1 MMREDTL
8 YRRDVVPRLIAGR
21 GDGLVV
27 SGLGSATWDLA
38 ASGDHDANFYLWGAM
53 GGAAAMG
60 LGLAIAQP
68 RRQVMVLTGDG
79 EMLMGIGSLATL
91 AAMAPRNLTVVVLDN
106 SRYGET
112 GMQKSHTALGAD
124 LAGIA
129 AASGFGE
136 VLRVRNFKDLDL
148 FTEKLWRPGPVFFAN
163 IEIAADDPPRI
174 LPERDGAVL
183 KNRFRTHLGVDEEPI
198 SGP

>member
-1 MMREDTL
+1 MGESTL

-21 GDGLVV
+21 GDGLIV

-38 ASGDHDANFYLWGAM
+38 AAGDHDGNFYLWGAM
-53 GGAAAMG
+53 GGTAAMG
-60 LGLAIAQP
+60 LGLALAQP
-68 RRQVMVLTGDG
+68 ERQIMVLTGDG
-79 EMLMGIGSLATL
+79 EMLMAIGSLATL
-91 AAMAPRNLTVVVLDN
+91 AAAAPGNLTVVVLDN

-129 AASGFGE
+129 RASGFGE
-136 VLRVRNFKDLDL
+136 ALRVRNSAELDL
-148 FTEKLWRPGPVFFAN
+148 LTSKLWRPGNLLFAD

-183 KNRFRTHLGVDEEPI
+183 KERLRSHLGVDEEATPV
-198 SGP
+198 S